1 MPASDARHRQRR
13 QERGILSCRCGDHRL
28 DAVGGMHLLVQNYA
42 QIQERFGP
50 RHRDFTIGFLRCL
63 LMHQFHPI
71 SSPFGVPLK
80 HFSTPLDSDGSF
92 GLCAACIRFVSFLVA
107 REPSVL
113 PAPDQC
119 IAISGLPYSE
129 NDACPKKCCPGT
141 PGVPA
146 KSPLFFNRL
155 RGRQACIRWIVSS
168 SIKPYL
174 ETGKGYILSN

>member
-1 MPASDARHRQRR
+1 LQRPPLGLGCRRRRH
-13 QERGILSCRCGDHRL
+13 EF
-28 DAVGGMHLLVQNYA
+28 VGPKLRTNPREIWAKTPGFHD
-42 QIQERFGP
+42 RFLG
-50 RHRDFTIGFLRCL
+50 CL